1 MVLPQT
7 RLLERLIASEPRLV
21 RLWAPAGYG
30 KSSLARLFARR
41 FDRHAVCD
49 CAGVCDPVEFADRA
63 MSALAGESHGG
74 DAIAIDRL
82 RLHASEAGAEA
93 WSRALLETW
102 KARQER
108 SLFVI
113 ENASALAENAGTLA
127 LLGDMLAVRPAE
139 RVLLLSSRIQLP
151 LRVAHHLAPHQ
162 ILSLSPNELRFES
175 EEAASIFEGTDLAP
189 EMVDRIVRLT
199 DGWPIALLLIARF
212 AHYEADVER
221 LIERL
226 EGVPFSNLHEYLA
239 TEVLS
244 ALTPEMMSAMVAAAA
259 IPHASLE
266 DISAAAGI
274 RHATAI
280 VDGLQRLPGFILS
293 DGGTYQP
300 HPLLLGTLRARH
312 ADDFAVYVLRAA
324 RENEGLGDYLRAAEL
339 YHSYG
344 DDDLAAAALERMPA
358 ATLGTPS
365 QPLIDVLVKLEMSTL
380 CAYPNLWIA
389 TLRYRHQTVDPGK
402 LYDEAS
408 RLLQSVSPQA
418 APSLHCRLRV
428 RLAMLAQEL
437 ERLAEAR
444 KLVEGGDPAGSFE
457 ETPEE
462 QRLILMTSAIIAAKQ
477 GRFSEADRFVEESD
491 AVHGARHVRFD
502 AQRAQIAMEKARF
515 LGDWH
520 GLLKMSEEALHAA
533 QRGGVTPRIID
544 AARAVAWAAW
554 YCNDDARAKAANQ
567 MLEDCG
573 DTEVLLFARCIDAAL
588 SGTPIDA
595 PPRLM
600 QLARWHAALA
610 TRDVERSGE
619 LFDRAI
625 DGIDAVENGFL
636 RIAIR
641 VCAALLLPRQRRR
654 LLEARVI
661 AGRIESAPL
670 QASLELLI
678 DSPEP
683 ADYGIFSYMAARASR
698 SPLKVRQDVLSV
710 DVVRGQVRR
719 GAELLHVSDR
729 GLELLVA
736 LALLPAGVSN
746 EELAGAIWPGLRC
759 EAALNALKM
768 CVSRTR
774 AQIAEKEA
782 IRSTKGGYALGERV
796 AIDVREFERLLRS
809 VRGAEALG
817 DSARRQVEDAARSLG
832 ARQHV
837 YAAGWAWFAAHAAR
851 LDALQLEFSRLLER
865 DASRRNG
872 SAAAQAFAQRL
883 IDLDRGRGS
892 TAEYELKVP

>member
-1 MVLPQT
+1 MFVILPQT

-21 RLWAPAGYG
+21 RLCAPAGYG

-41 FDRHAVCD
+41 FDRHAICD
-49 CAGVCDPVEFADRA
+49 CAGVCDAIEFADRA
-63 MSALAGESHGG
+63 MSALAGESQGG

-93 WSRALLETW
+93 WSRALLEAW
-102 KARQER
+102 KTRQER
-108 SLFVI
+108 SLLII
-113 ENASALAENAGTLA
+113 ENASAVAEDPGTLA

-139 RVLLLSSRIQLP
+139 RVLLLSSRTPLP

-162 ILSLSPNELRFES
+162 TLSLSSSELRFES
-175 EEAASIFEGTDLAP
+175 EEAASIFEGTDLSP
-189 EMVDRIVRLT
+189 ETVDRIVRLT
-199 DGWPIALLLIARF
+199 CGWPIVLLLLARF
-212 AHYEADVER
+212 AHYEADIEG
-221 LIERL
+221 LIDRL
-226 EGVPFSNLHEYLA
+226 EGVAFGSLHEYLA

-244 ALTPEMMSAMVAAAA
+244 ELTPEMMSAMLAAAA

-280 VDGLQRLPGFILS
+280 IDGLQRLPGFILP
-293 DGGTYQP
+293 DAGTYQP
-300 HPLLLGTLRARH
+300 HPLLLGALRAHH
-312 ADDFAVYVLRAA
+312 ADDFADYVLRAA

-339 YHSYG
+339 YHSFG
-344 DDDLAAAALERMPA
+344 DDDLAAAALERLPA
-358 ATLGTPS
+358 ATLQAPS
-365 QPLIDVLVKLEMSTL
+365 QPLIDVLVKIKMSTL

-389 TLRYRHQTVDPGK
+389 TLRYRHETVDPAK
-402 LYDEAS
+402 LYDEAA
-408 RLLQSVSPQA
+408 RLLQSISPQA
-418 APSLHCRLRV
+418 APSVHRRLRV

-444 KLVEGGDPAGSFE
+444 KLVESGEPAGSFE
-457 ETPEE
+457 ESPEE
-462 QRLILMTSAIIAAKQ
+462 QRLILMTSAIVAAKQ

-502 AQRAQIAMEKARF
+502 AQRAEIAMEKARF

-533 QRGGVTPRIID
+533 QRSGVTPRIIE
-544 AARAVAWAAW
+544 AAREVAWAAW
-554 YCNDDARAKAANQ
+554 YCNDDARAVAANQ

-573 DTEVLLFARCIDAAL
+573 DTEVLLFARCVDAVL
-588 SGTPIDA
+588 SGTPIGA
-595 PPRLM
+595 PPRLL

-610 TRDVERSGE
+610 VRDVERSSE

-625 DGIDAVENGFL
+625 DGIDSVENDFL

-683 ADYGIFSYMAARASR
+683 ADYGIFGHMAARAAR
-698 SPLKVRQDVLSV
+698 SPLKVRQDVLFV
-710 DVVRGQVRR
+710 DVLRGQVRR

-729 GLELLVA
+729 GFELLVA
-736 LALLPAGVSN
+736 LALLPVGASN
-746 EELAGAIWPGLRC
+746 EELAGAIWPALRS

-796 AIDVREFERLLRS
+796 AIDVHEFERLLRG

-817 DSARRQVEDAARSLG
+817 DSVRRQVEEAAQSLG
-832 ARQHV
+832 ARQHA
-837 YAAGWAWFAAHAAR
+837 YATGWAWFAPHETR
-851 LDALQLEFSRLLER
+851 LDTLQREFTRSLER
-865 DASRRNG
+865 DASRRAG
-872 SAAAQAFAQRL
+872 SAAAQAFAERL
-883 IDLDRGRGS
+883 IDRARGNA
-892 TAEYELKVP
+892 AEYELKAP